1 MAAFQPAGENVVALD
16 AAITGWRVPDRE
28 RDRLV
33 ALHRVSTLVA
43 RQRRTDDVLREALQS
58 AVSLVG
64 GDAGAIHRWLP
75 EREVLICVVATG
87 RYEPIIRPELK
98 PGVGLTGR
106 AFVEQASIVE
116 NDYAHSSV
124 GTPHSREAGLRTGIA
139 VPISHG
145 DHRIGIL
152 SVGSYDASRTFD
164 AEDIDLLELF
174 AAMVAVALEN
184 AELNA
189 ELENRLN
196 RIRTLSRLTRL
207 VSTSLDLDH
216 MLLRIARA
224 ATQLSGA
231 AFATFWVADEAS
243 RTLHLGGTSDEQMAA
258 LLFRSEMPYV
268 HGAAGWVAE
277 HRQSLTIDDV
287 FEDGRSLNLD
297 WWRENGLKTSLTVPV
312 IHGPKLLAVLSLN
325 GREPFRLSVPE
336 LEILESFLAQAA
348 AAIRNAS
355 LHASVRRSQ
364 EQLQQIMDHSPAGV
378 SLKDRDGRFLLTNHR
393 WQEMFLYEPGQAQT
407 SPIGQTDAGLFPAHR
422 AGPTRQRDQEVL
434 ASGRTVA
441 YEVTHQV
448 GSEVRTYLSVK
459 FSLVDQAAQP
469 YAVCTLSTDITERK
483 RWEQEIATALDTQ
496 RAANEQLERLNKA
509 KSDFVSIVSH
519 EFRSPLTG
527 IQGFS
532 ELMRDEVTDVD
543 EMREYAADINREAE
557 RLNRMIDE
565 LLDLDRMEAG
575 RMTLRVE
582 LVDVDGI
589 VRQLV
594 ASASARAPRH
604 RLGLELDAAL
614 PAISADRDKLTQ
626 VIVNLLDNAIKYSP
640 DGGEVVV
647 GARAESSLVHLWV
660 RDCGLGI
667 PPDALETIFERYAR
681 VEAAQHQR
689 IRGTGLGLPI
699 VKQIVELHGG
709 RIWVESTC
717 GQGSTFHVAVP
728 LVRPSGAPSDGRPR
742 DLAVDG
748 PPGDPRG

>member
-1 MAAFQPAGENVVALD
+1 MAASRPDGENVVAPD
-16 AAITGWRVPDRE
+16 VAVTGWRVPDRE

-33 ALHRVSTLVA
+33 ALHRVSMLVA

-64 GDAGAIHRWLP
+64 GDAGVIHRWQP
-75 EREVLICVVATG
+75 EHDLLSCVIAIG

-106 AFVEQASIVE
+106 AFVEQISIVE
-116 NDYAHSSV
+116 NDYARSSL

-139 VPISHG
+139 IPISHG
-145 DHRIGIL
+145 NHRIGVL
-152 SVGSYDASRTFD
+152 SVGSYDPSRTFGP
-164 AEDIDLLELF
+164 EDVDLLELF

-189 ELENRLN
+189 ELESRLH

-224 ATQLSGA
+224 AAHLSGA
-231 AFATFWVADEAS
+231 VFATFWVPDEAR
-243 RTLHLGGTSDEQMAA
+243 RTLHLGGTSDEQMAT
-258 LLFRSEMPYV
+258 LLYRTEMPYGQ
-268 HGAAGWVAE
+268 GAAGWVAE
-277 HRQSLTIDDV
+277 RRQSLTIDNV

-355 LHASVRRSQ
+355 LHASVR
-364 EQLQQIMDHSPAGV
+364 
-378 SLKDRDGRFLLTNHR
+378 
-393 WQEMFLYEPGQAQT
+393 
-407 SPIGQTDAGLFPAHR
+407 
-422 AGPTRQRDQEVL
+422 
-434 ASGRTVA
+434 
-441 YEVTHQV
+441 
-448 GSEVRTYLSVK
+448 
-459 FSLVDQAAQP
+459 AA
-469 YAVCTLSTDITERK
+469 LE
-483 RWEQEIATALDTQ
+483 TQ
-496 RAANEQLERLNKA
+496 RAANEQLEQLNRA

-519 EFRSPLTG
+519 EFRSPLAG

-532 ELMRDEVTDVD
+532 ELMRDEVTDLE

-575 RMTLRVE
+575 RMPLRVQP
-582 LVDVDGI
+582 VDVAAL
-589 VRQLV
+589 VRQSV
-594 ASASARAPRH
+594 ASASARSPRH
-604 RLGLELDAAL
+604 RLNLALDPVL
-614 PAISADRDKLTQ
+614 PRLLADRDKLTQ
-626 VIVNLLDNAIKYSP
+626 VLVNLLDNAIKYSP
-640 DGGEVVV
+640 DGGDVVV
-647 GARAESSLVHLWV
+647 GARTDGERMQLWV
-660 RDCGLGI
+660 RDHGLGI

-681 VEAAQHQR
+681 VESTRHQL

-699 VKQIVELHGG
+699 VRQIVELHGG
-709 RIWVESTC
+709 RVWVESTY
-717 GQGSTFHVAVP
+717 GLGSTFHVTLP
-728 LVRPSGAPSDGRPR
+728 LARPPDTPTA
-742 DLAVDG
+742 L
-748 PPGDPRG
+748 